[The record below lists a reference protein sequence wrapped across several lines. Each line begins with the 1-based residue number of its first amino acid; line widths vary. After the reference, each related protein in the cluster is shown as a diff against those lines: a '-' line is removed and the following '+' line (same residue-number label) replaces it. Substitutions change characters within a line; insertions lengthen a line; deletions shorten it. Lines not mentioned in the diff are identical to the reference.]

1 MIILE
6 VEQVDDELVAA
17 FARLIPQLTANN
29 PPPTRAELAALL
41 ASDSATLLIA
51 RAPDEGA
58 PIVGALSLTIYR
70 VPTGVRAIIEDVVV
84 DEGAR
89 GQGIGEALVR
99 HGLEV
104 AREAGA
110 SGVALTSNSQRAAAN
125 RLYLRMG
132 FTRRDTNSYVYKF
145 GS

>member
-1 MIILE
+1 MNISK

-17 FARLIPQLTANN
+17 FARLVPQLTAND
-29 PPPTRAELAALL
+29 PPPARDELVALL
-41 ASDSATLLIA
+41 ASDSATLLVA
-51 RAPDEGA
+51 RDGSGS
-58 PIVGALSLTIYR
+58 IVGALSLTIYR
-70 VPTGVRAIIEDVVV
+70 VPTGLRSIIEDVIV

-99 HGLEV
+99 RALEM
-104 AREAGA
+104 ARAAGA

-132 FTRRDTNSYVYKF
+132 FARRDTNSYLYKF
-145 GS
+145 